1 MARVIH
7 LMVFALC
14 LIAFDRLAFQG
25 TYETA
30 IFTAAQDGVPRFNRA
45 ITDFAGGFSPN
56 SH

>member
-1 MARVIH
+1 
-7 LMVFALC
+7 MVFALC